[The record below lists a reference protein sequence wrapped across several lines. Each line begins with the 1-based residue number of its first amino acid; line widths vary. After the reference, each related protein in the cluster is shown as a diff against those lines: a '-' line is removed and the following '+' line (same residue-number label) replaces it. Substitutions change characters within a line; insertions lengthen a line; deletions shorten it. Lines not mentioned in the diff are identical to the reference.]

1 MTRRSW
7 LFVAANVVAQFALL
21 MLVAYATRDDR
32 GAQAVIGVSA
42 IVLAVALYVFVR
54 RRRRMVD

>member
-21 MLVAYATRDDR
+21 LLVASVTRDNP
-32 GAQAVIGVSA
+32 GAQAVIAVSA
-42 IVLAVALYVFVR
+42 VAIAVALYVFVR
-54 RRRRMVD
+54 RRRRI